1 MADNLLNKNK
11 EKRNLLE
18 RKEEVK
24 PQQSFNRS
32 SLFTV
37 NESEHTNEDKKKD
50 TSRKKTKS
58 KTCTALSRKGTSEN
72 VMFEVRPVLEESKCH
87 LKKY

>member
-1 MADNLLNKNK
+1 MK
-11 EKRNLLE
+11 
-18 RKEEVK
+18 
-24 PQQSFNRS
+24 
-32 SLFTV
+32 
-37 NESEHTNEDKKKD
+37 
-50 TSRKKTKS
+50 KKTKS